1 MSETV
6 HDPAVNQE
14 PGVAD
19 TPATAFNPAGDRV
32 LVAGEKVRVTLAVNH
47 TLEPGQT
54 CPRCD
59 RRVPH
64 PRKESSP
71 RETKTDSFRAPAD
84 LVDELRERLDRLAAD
99 TGLASRPYSKARV
112 LMLLLTL
119 ADAVSRETLL
129 SVASEMSW
137 GASL

>member
-6 HDPAVNQE
+6 HDPAVN
-14 PGVAD
+14 
-19 TPATAFNPAGDRV
+19 
-32 LVAGEKVRVTLAVNH
+32 H
-47 TLEPGQT
+47 LEPGQT

-99 TGLASRPYSKARV
+99 TGLAERPYSKARV